1 MAQTTVVG
9 KATIYNIDGTVAY
22 SGVIDNAGAAGT
34 MAVGDNFVQSIG
46 ITDEVDMTELRD
58 AKGNVQ
64 GYDLYNHRRTAT
76 LEIIPIGSSVD
87 DAATHV
93 ILPKPGAAVQVAE
106 VLVGGG
112 AEGSSEV
119 ELPGLAIA
127 SAAAS
132 GSAANAVHWT
142 YVGGGSV
149 TLSNTDTLRI
159 SLPCRL
165 QNADVAT
172 TAHTGMGIFDTES
185 S

>member
-22 SGVIDNAGAAGT
+22 SGVIDNAGTAGT

-76 LEIIPIGSSVD
+76 LEIIPIGSTV
-87 DAATHV
+87 DAAAGKT
-93 ILPKPGAAVQVAE
+93 ILPKPGASVQVAE
-106 VLVGGG
+106 I
-112 AEGSSEV
+112 ASETST
-119 ELPGLAIA
+119 ETEMPGLAVA
-127 SAAAS
+127 AAAAS

-165 QNADVAT
+165 QNADTAS
-172 TAHTGMGIFDTES
+172 TAHTGMGIFDTEA
-185 S
+185 

>member
-22 SGVIDNAGAAGT
+22 TGVVDNAGTGGSTNAMT
-34 MAVGDNFVQSIG
+34 KDDNFVQSIG

-76 LEIIPIGSSVD
+76 LEIIPIGSTVD
-87 DAATHV
+87 NAASHV
-93 ILPKPGAAVQVAE
+93 ILPLPGAAVQVAE
-106 VLVGGG
+106 V
-112 AEGSSEV
+112 ASESSTEI
-119 ELPGLAIA
+119 EMPGLAIA
-127 SAAAS
+127 AAAAS
-132 GSAANAVHWT
+132 GSAENAIHWT
-142 YVGGGSV
+142 YIGGGSV

-165 QNADVAT
+165 QNADSAT

>member
-76 LEIIPIGSSVD
+76 LEIIPIGSTV
-87 DAATHV
+87 DAAAGKT
-93 ILPKPGAAVQVAE
+93 ILPTPGASVQVAE
-106 VLVGGG
+106 IA
-112 AEGSSEV
+112 AETSTET
-119 ELPGLAIA
+119 EMPGLAVA
-127 SAAAS
+127 AAAAS
-132 GSAANAVHWT
+132 GTTNAVHWT

-165 QNADVAT
+165 QNADTAT
-172 TAHTGMGIFDTES
+172 TAATGMGIFDTEA
-185 S
+185 

>member
-22 SGVIDNAGAAGT
+22 SGVVDNAGAVGT
-34 MAVGDNFVQSIG
+34 MTVGDNFVQSIG

-87 DAATHV
+87 DAASHT

-106 VLVGGG
+106 VSDPGDTVD
-112 AEGSSEV
+112 
-119 ELPGLAIA
+119 LPGLAKA
-127 SAAAS
+127 DAAAS

-165 QNADVAT
+165 QNADTAT
-172 TAHTGMGIFDTES
+172 TAHTGMGIFDTEA
-185 S
+185 